1 MKKIISLLCL
11 FTIIFC
17 ASSALADDQKSKQI
31 YYNVPIYNENDEAYM
46 TRSMNVDTLY
56 YQFISDTVCRA
67 SMRRGVVLG
76 ISVGFRDATVRFT
89 SYHPIGY
96 CPSWSTPYLTLTILT
111 LLILRLILPGK
122 HVPISICAI

>member
-96 CPSWSTPYLTLTILT
+96 CPSWSNTISYSDYT
-111 LLILRLILPGK
+111 YSYDSSAYITR
-122 HVPISICAI
+122 